1 MPNWPEPM
9 YFRLICQIPFRRNP
23 TSNKPNMYKGLWGKL
38 RLTIRPRFS
47 WKLPSFFR
55 WHADTIL
62 CQNQKKGPE
71 AGRRGN
77 GFAEKRKTNRGR
89 CGTTRRPPAPPS
101 GTSMSTVRMFGFF
114 PGKRAGSEND
124 SIFEHIFWTAIMST
138 RLSKWLIMATFC
150 VIFSFAS
157 PFPTYVQIYTS
168 KLILLPCMWF
178 GLKPSWPSCFH
189 NVFVE
194 RWHVTAMHLFI
205 RAKHPQYIALLQST
219 SKAAAHDVED
229 VLVSMHDSVHG
240 CIIYFSI
247 RVQIRGEE
255 LCRGFW

>member
-1 MPNWPEPM
+1 MRQTEAN
-9 YFRLICQIPFRRNP
+9 NP
-23 TSNKPNMYKGLWGKL
+23 TAFLVKIAIIFS
-38 RLTIRPRFS
+38 LTC
-47 WKLPSFFR
+47 
-55 WHADTIL
+55 WH
-62 CQNQKKGPE
+62 NFVPKQKKCPE

-77 GFAEKRKTNRGR
+77 GFTEKRKTNRGR

-114 PGKRAGSEND
+114 PEND
-124 SIFEHIFWTAIMST
+124 SIFEHIFWTAIMLT

-168 KLILLPCMWF
+168 KLILLPSMWF

-205 RAKHPQYIALLQST
+205 RAKHPQYIA
-219 SKAAAHDVED
+219 
-229 VLVSMHDSVHG
+229 
-240 CIIYFSI
+240 
-247 RVQIRGEE
+247 
-255 LCRGFW
+255 

>member
-1 MPNWPEPM
+1 
-9 YFRLICQIPFRRNP
+9 
-23 TSNKPNMYKGLWGKL
+23 
-38 RLTIRPRFS
+38 
-47 WKLPSFFR
+47 
-55 WHADTIL
+55 
-62 CQNQKKGPE
+62 
-71 AGRRGN
+71 
-77 GFAEKRKTNRGR
+77 
-89 CGTTRRPPAPPS
+89 
-101 GTSMSTVRMFGFF
+101 MSTVRMFGFF

-124 SIFEHIFWTAIMST
+124 SIFEHIFWTAIMLT

-168 KLILLPCMWF
+168 KLILLPSMWF

-219 SKAAAHDVED
+219 SKAAAHDIED